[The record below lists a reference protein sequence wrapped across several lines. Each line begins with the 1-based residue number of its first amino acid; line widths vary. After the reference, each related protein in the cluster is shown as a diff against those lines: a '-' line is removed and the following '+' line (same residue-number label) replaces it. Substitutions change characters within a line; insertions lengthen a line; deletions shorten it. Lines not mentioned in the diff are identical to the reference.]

1 VKGHRTCL
9 VRPQTEGNLRLPN
22 EGATT
27 PWPLR
32 AIKEVSRHLYQ
43 YTKHPRAH
51 YNSETLWPRCFE
63 VFERFKRISELQLC
77 RSCSCALSLACVCV
91 VAAIVLLC
99 VYSTPSL
106 TLFFIE
112 ITCVR
117 RERLQ
122 RVEIP
127 HKWVWVIRK
136 TYVALKFD
144 LWITWDGL
152 SATFDQRRSPQRRVD
167 IGRTTVKN
175 RFVLCLFSLLR
186 LLSSYVL
193 MFTWNISSSLNT
205 HLKRAIKWRV
215 LISLLFTLKLG
226 FIYSNPYYRAILCC
240 FEQNLYDRQF
250 TTFRCYQKSSLPLLS
265 IPHFHLP
272 TRE

>member
-1 VKGHRTCL
+1 VTTLFWSVWEIQAHFWA
-9 VRPQTEGNLRLPN
+9 
-22 EGATT
+22 AT
-27 PWPLR
+27 L
-32 AIKEVSRHLYQ
+32 SFL
-43 YTKHPRAH
+43 
-51 YNSETLWPRCFE
+51 F
-63 VFERFKRISELQLC
+63 LC
-77 RSCSCALSLACVCV
+77 SLFGLCACCCCDCALACV
-91 VAAIVLLC
+91 L
-99 VYSTPSL
+99 YSL

-122 RVEIP
+122 CVEIP